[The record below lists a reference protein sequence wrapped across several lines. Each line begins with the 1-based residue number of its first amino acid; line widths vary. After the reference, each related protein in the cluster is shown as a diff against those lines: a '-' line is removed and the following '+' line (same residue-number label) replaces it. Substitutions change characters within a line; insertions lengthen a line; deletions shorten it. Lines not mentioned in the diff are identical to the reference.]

1 MQKSISKAA
10 ITWRLILSGFIV
22 ISLISCEDTNTVG
35 GGVVE
40 PVDIIIDT
48 LYVNDFEQQ
57 QLDIFSGGLSNLPMG
72 KYTDPLFGDFE
83 ITGYIKP
90 VLLSTPTDSL
100 DESTDLKL
108 LLTTNL
114 DRAYGDTTEAIN
126 FSIYKVTQR
135 WRENEVLATDNIA
148 YDNGDL
154 LGSFTYLDQD
164 SVIIDISESYLL
176 EYADYVN
183 NEDDDRDS
191 LYNFEF
197 FGLAIVPDAPS
208 SQILFP
214 SITDSKF
221 LTIKEEDTVSVA
233 FRDHAFTV
241 SRANEPVFNDRI
253 YLNNFLESFYRI
265 SFDEQASGIDPQNI
279 LKADLY
285 LYEDRSQ
292 RENSLPDNQTRPEVE
307 YLDLR
312 YANSQNLRYD
322 LQLVQ
327 PDFIAFRD
335 TLDNSFKFDITQHIN
350 SYLFGDPSEK
360 EFYLTLGVNGGIL
373 NASTFYDSSATT
385 ELRPKII
392 LTIASE

>member
-40 PVDIIIDT
+40 PVDIIVDT

-57 QLDIFSGGLSNLPMG
+57 QLDIFSGGLTNLPMG

-90 VLLSTPTDSL
+90 ALLPNPTDSL
-100 DESTDLKL
+100 DDSTELKL

-114 DRAYGDTTEAIN
+114 NRAYGDTTEAIN

-135 WRENEVLATDNIA
+135 WRENEALATDNIA
-148 YDNGDL
+148 YDNGNL

-164 SVIIDISESYLL
+164 SIIIDISESYLL
-176 EYADYVN
+176 EYAEYVN

-214 SITDSKF
+214 SVADSKF
-221 LTIKEEDTVSVA
+221 LTIKETDTVSVP

-241 SRANEPVFNDRI
+241 DRANEPVFNDKL

-265 SFDEQASGIDPQNI
+265 SFDEQASGIDPKNI

-285 LYEDRSQ
+285 LYEDSSQ
-292 RENSLPDNQTRPEVE
+292 MENSLPANHTRPAVE
-307 YLDLR
+307 ILDLR
-312 YANSQNLRYD
+312 YANSQDLRYD

-327 PDFIAFRD
+327 PDFVAFRD

-350 SYLFGDPSEK
+350 SYLFGEPSEK

-373 NASTFYDSSATT
+373 NASTFYDSSATIS
-385 ELRPKII
+385 LRPKII